1 MGSSIVEL
9 LKVRSAQNPDRTAYT
24 FLTEGELSK
33 LTFSQLDARA
43 RAIGTALQSAKCV
56 GGRALLLFPPGLE
69 FITAFL
75 GCLYAGTVAV
85 PAYPPRKK
93 RGLNRLAA
101 IANDAAPDV
110 VLTTSSL
117 APVVQSWVA
126 QTSNLKNVR
135 VLPADLV
142 PDSEAQGWRDFSVR
156 SDTLAFLQYTSGS
169 TGSPRGVMVTH
180 GNIVANEE
188 LIRRAFDQ
196 SESSIIV
203 SWLPLYHDMGLIGGV
218 LQPLYVGASCVL
230 MSPVSFLQRPRR
242 WLEVISEYRA
252 TTSGGPNF
260 AYDLCVRKISN
271 ADCNGLDLSSW
282 KVAFNGAEPVRSET
296 MERFAEKFDRC
307 GFQRSAFYPC
317 YGLAEATLFVTGGDV
332 EAEPQLASVSA
343 AAMQENRIVEP
354 SEDDDKTL
362 VGCGRPWM
370 DHQVLIVEP
379 ETQEPCLPARVGEIW
394 IAGPSVAR
402 GYWNRPQESRRD
414 FAARLLTKEG
424 PFLRTGDLGFFRD
437 GQLFIT
443 GRLKDLIIVRG
454 RNFYPQD
461 IEYTIENCHPSLRP
475 GCGAAFSITVE
486 NEERVVVVQ
495 ETDRGLA
502 EPDAEVVIETIR
514 GAVAQEHE
522 LFLHD
527 VVLIRAGSIPK
538 TSSGKIQRHACRE
551 AYLAG
556 TLDVVARSVSDTNA
570 DEFTGEAALDHE
582 GFSFLGAGE
591 RRKQIEDFLKTESA
605 RILRVS
611 WSRLNTHES
620 LISMG
625 LDSLG
630 AVELKHTVEEHLG
643 VSISLPVLLDDA
655 SIAQVADEILKEP
668 KATRSEELLPA
679 GPVQESPLTYGQR
692 GLWFVQRLAPESGS
706 YNIPVVI
713 RIDGDL
719 DAQDLQ
725 QAFQAIVDRHEALR
739 TTFEQAPDGQP
750 LQRIHD
756 SLAVDFTTTAA
767 ETWDQETLTQ
777 RIAHEAY
784 RAFDL
789 VHGPI
794 LRVALFRR
802 SAREHVLVFT
812 VHHLVAD
819 LRSLLVIFR
828 ELRSLYLAESAE
840 LKPLPARYSDYV
852 AWEQTH
858 LNGAEGERL
867 WNYWKSV
874 LSAPLPTLDMP
885 SDRPRPAVQ
894 TYRGASRTLNLDSQ
908 LTHQLRELARSS
920 GTSLFVVLL
929 TAFKVL
935 LHRYTGQTD
944 IVVGSPV
951 AGRNLSGVDDL
962 VGYFVNPLVL
972 RTDASGAPSF
982 RELTQRVKRAVLG
995 ALEHQEYPFPL
1006 LAERLNLARDPSR
1019 SPLFQV
1025 MFAFQQAQPSNG
1037 ESISSLVLGEAG
1049 TSIQFGGL
1057 TFRSLSLTEKHVPF
1071 DLSLTIAEGE
1081 ADLTASLQ
1089 YNHDL
1094 FDDET
1099 AEQVLEQFQTLLNAV
1114 VAEPEQQIDSV
1125 NLLTPA
1131 ERNKLLVEWNST
1143 AVGFNRDRL
1152 IHELFEAQAERTP
1165 GAVAVV
1171 TEDETLTYDELE
1183 SRTNRL
1189 AQYLRHRGVAPGN
1202 VVGINLERSA
1212 NLLVA
1217 ILGILKAG
1225 AAYLPLDPSH
1235 PEERLKLILE
1245 NACVEL
1251 LITSDALCA
1260 SVDGSAKLLL
1270 LDAEWPNIARE
1281 SDERLP
1287 RIAHPEQSAYLLYTS
1302 GSTGRPKGV
1311 AVPHRAVVNFLHSMA
1326 RQPGLTAE
1334 DVFVSVTTASFD
1346 IFGLELYLPLMVG
1359 ARLVLPSQQTT
1370 ADGAKLLRTLQA
1382 QSATAMQATPAT
1394 WRLLLAAG
1402 WQGEPE
1408 FKLLCGGE
1416 ALDGELARQLV
1427 PRAASVWNLYGPTET
1442 TIWSM
1447 FYKVE
1452 AEQAGYVPIG
1462 QPIDN
1467 TSVYVLDANLQ
1478 LVPAGAPGELFIGG
1492 DGLAQG
1498 YWEMPALTAEK
1509 FVPDHLGGKPGARLY
1524 RTGDLA
1530 RWRRDG
1536 VLEFL
1541 GRLDNQVK
1549 VRGFRIELG
1558 EVEAALANCA
1568 GVAQAVVV
1576 AQKDGSG
1583 EQQLVGYVVPAKLE
1597 SSIDVAALRNAL
1609 LERLPESFVPSLFVL
1624 LESLPLT
1631 PNGKVDRKAL
1641 PKPEVQRAAVDY
1653 LAPRSEIERLLV
1665 EIWKQTL
1672 GVEKPGLKDNFF
1684 DLGGHSLL
1692 LAQVQSRLS
1701 QAGHEVSML
1710 DLLRNPTIEALA
1722 ARLNQEQTDTPD
1734 SRGRRS
1740 TTFPARREIAI
1751 VGMAGRFPKAGNIE
1765 EFWQRL
1771 SRGDECI
1778 SFFTD
1783 EELAE
1788 SGIAASELKDPDYV
1802 KAAGVLEGA
1811 ELFDAPFF
1819 GFHPRE
1825 AELMDPQ
1832 HRIFLQ
1838 CAWHALEDAGYDPA
1852 RYAGRIGVFGGAGL
1866 NTYLFE
1872 VGPTLSNSSALRY
1885 QAFIGNDK
1893 DFLTTRVSYKLNLK
1907 GPSVDVQTACSTSL
1921 VAVHLA
1927 CQSLLAGECDMALA
1941 GGVAIRAPLKQGYFY
1956 EEGGILS
1963 PDAHCRAFDK
1973 NAQGHCLRQRRRH
1986 RRSQAA

>member
-1 MGSSIVEL
+1 MGFSIVEL
-9 LKVRSAQNPDRTAYT
+9 LKVRAAQNYDRTAYT
-24 FLTEGELSK
+24 FLTEGAESPQ

-43 RAIGTALQSAKCV
+43 RAIGAALQSEKCV

-75 GCLYAGTVAV
+75 GCLYAGVVAV

-101 IANDAAPDV
+101 IARDAAPDLI
-110 VLTTSSL
+110 LTTSSL
-117 APVVQSWVA
+117 APVIQTWAA
-126 QTSNLKNVR
+126 QTSDHKSIRILS
-135 VLPADLV
+135 ADAI
-142 PDSEAQGWRDFSVR
+142 PDSASQSWRDFTVEP
-156 SDTLAFLQYTSGS
+156 DALAFLQYTSGS

-180 GNIVANEE
+180 RNIVANEE

-218 LQPLYVGASCVL
+218 LQPLFVGASCVL

-242 WLEVISEYRA
+242 WLEVITEYRA

-260 AYDLCVRKISN
+260 AYDLCVRKIP
-271 ADCNGLDLSSW
+271 AAERDGLDLSSW

-296 MERFAEKFDRC
+296 MERFADTFSPH
-307 GFQRSAFYPC
+307 GFQKRAFYPC

-332 EAEPQLASVSA
+332 EAEPQVASVSS
-343 AAMQENRIVEP
+343 AAMRENRVIEPVE
-354 SEDDDKTL
+354 EDQRTL
-362 VGCGRPWM
+362 VGCGRSWV
-370 DHQVLIVEP
+370 DHQVLIVDP
-379 ETQEPCLPARVGEIW
+379 ETQQPCAPARVGEIW
-394 IAGPSVAR
+394 VAGPSIAR
-402 GYWNRPQESRRD
+402 GYWNRPQETGRD
-414 FAARLLTKEG
+414 FEARLSTKEG
-424 PFLRTGDLGFFRD
+424 PYLRTGDLGFFQD

-461 IEYTIENCHPSLRP
+461 IEYTVEGCHSSLRP
-475 GCGAAFSITVE
+475 GCGAAFSIAVE

-495 ETDRGLA
+495 EIDRRLA
-502 EPDAEVVIETIR
+502 ESDAEVVIETIR
-514 GAVAQEHE
+514 AAVAQEHE

-556 TLDVVARSVSDTNA
+556 TLDIVARTVPDTSA
-570 DEFTGEAALDHE
+570 EEFTDEAVLDQA
-582 GFSFLGAGE
+582 GFSSLDAGE
-591 RRKQIEDFLKTESA
+591 RRKLIEDFLTIEAA
-605 RILRVS
+605 RILRIAR
-611 WSRLNTHES
+611 SRLNAGES
-620 LISMG
+620 LVSMG

-630 AVELKHTVEEHLG
+630 AVDLKHTVEEHLG
-643 VSISLPVLLDDA
+643 VSISLPALLDDA

-668 KATRSEELLPA
+668 KSMANGKLLSA
-679 GPVQESPLTYGQR
+679 GPVPESPLTYGQR
-692 GLWFVQRLAPESGS
+692 GLWFVQRLAPESGA
-706 YNIPVVI
+706 YNLPVAI
-713 RIDGDL
+713 QIDGDL
-719 DAQDLQ
+719 DANALKRS
-725 QAFQAIVDRHEALR
+725 FQSIVDRHQALR
-739 TTFEQAPDGQP
+739 TTFEQTPDGQP
-750 LQRIHD
+750 VQRIHD
-756 SLAVDFTTTAA
+756 SLSVDFITIDA
-767 ETWDQETLTQ
+767 ENWDEETLTQ
-777 RIAHEAY
+777 RLEHEAY

-789 VHGPI
+789 VRGPI

-802 SAREHVLVFT
+802 SAREHVLLFT
-812 VHHLVAD
+812 VHHVAAD

-828 ELRSLYLAESAE
+828 ELRSLYLDESAA
-840 LKPLPARYSDYV
+840 LNPLPARYSDHV

-867 WNYWKSV
+867 WNYWKTI
-874 LSAPLPTLDMP
+874 LSAPLPTLDLP
-885 SDRPRPAVQ
+885 ADRPRPAVQ
-894 TYRGASRTLNLDSQ
+894 TYRGASKALNLDPA
-908 LTHQLRELARSS
+908 LTDQLRELARSS
-920 GTSLFVVLL
+920 GASLFVVLL

-951 AGRNLSGVDDL
+951 AGRNLPEVDDL

-972 RTDASGAPSF
+972 RTDASDAPSF
-982 RELTQRVKRAVLG
+982 RELTQRVKRTVLG
-995 ALEHQEYPFPL
+995 ALEHQEYPFAL

-1025 MFAFQQAQPSNG
+1025 MFAFQQAQPSTR

-1049 TSIQFGGL
+1049 TAIQFGDL
-1057 TFRSLSLTEKHVPF
+1057 TFRSLSLSERHVPF
-1071 DLSLTIAEGE
+1071 DLTLTIAEGE
-1081 ADLTASLQ
+1081 ADLAASLQ
-1089 YNHDL
+1089 YNRDL

-1099 AEQVLEQFQTLLNAV
+1099 TAQVLDQFQVLLNAV
-1114 VAEPEQQIDSV
+1114 VAEPEQQINNM

-1143 AVGFNRDRL
+1143 EADFDRDRL

-1165 GAVAVV
+1165 KAVAVIS
-1171 TEDETLTYDELE
+1171 EQETLSYAELE
-1183 SRTNRL
+1183 SRANRL
-1189 AQYLRHRGVAPGN
+1189 AQYLRHSGVAPGS
-1202 VVGINLERSA
+1202 VVGISLERSV

-1235 PEERLKLILE
+1235 PDERLRLILE
-1245 NACVEL
+1245 NARIEL
-1251 LITSDALCA
+1251 LITSETLA
-1260 SVDGSAKLLL
+1260 
-1270 LDAEWPNIARE
+1270 AEWSNIAQE

-1326 RQPGLTAE
+1326 RQPGLTAD

-1346 IFGLELYLPLMVG
+1346 IFGLEFYLPLMVG
-1359 ARLVLPSQQTT
+1359 ARLILPSQETT
-1370 ADGAKLLRTLQA
+1370 ADGAKLLRTLKA
-1382 QSATAMQATPAT
+1382 QRATVMQATPAT

-1416 ALDGELARQLV
+1416 ALDGELAAQLA
-1427 PRAASVWNLYGPTET
+1427 PRATSLWNLYGPTET

-1447 FYKVE
+1447 IYKIE
-1452 AEQAGYVPIG
+1452 AEQVGYVPIG
-1462 QPIDN
+1462 RPIAN
-1467 TSVYVLDANLQ
+1467 TSIYVLDANFQ
-1478 LVPAGAPGELFIGG
+1478 LVPTGAPGELFIGG
-1492 DGLAQG
+1492 DGLAHG
-1498 YWEMPALTAEK
+1498 YWEMPALIAEK

-1568 GVAQAVVV
+1568 GVRQAVVV

-1583 EQQLVGYVVPAKLE
+1583 EQQLVGYVVPAKPQ
-1597 SSIDVAALRNAL
+1597 SPFDTVALRSAL
-1609 LERLPESFVPSLFVL
+1609 LERLPEYFVPSLFVT

-1641 PKPEVQRAAVDY
+1641 PKPEVHRAPIDY

-1701 QAGHEVSML
+1701 QAGYEVSML
-1710 DLLRNPTIEALA
+1710 DLLRNPTIGASQAGANARFARAALYKSSGA
-1722 ARLNQEQTDTPD
+1722 TRDRD
-1734 SRGRRS
+1734 RRY
-1740 TTFPARREIAI
+1740 
-1751 VGMAGRFPKAGNIE
+1751 G
-1765 EFWQRL
+1765 
-1771 SRGDECI
+1771 
-1778 SFFTD
+1778 
-1783 EELAE
+1783 
-1788 SGIAASELKDPDYV
+1788 
-1802 KAAGVLEGA
+1802 
-1811 ELFDAPFF
+1811 
-1819 GFHPRE
+1819 
-1825 AELMDPQ
+1825 
-1832 HRIFLQ
+1832 
-1838 CAWHALEDAGYDPA
+1838 
-1852 RYAGRIGVFGGAGL
+1852 
-1866 NTYLFE
+1866 
-1872 VGPTLSNSSALRY
+1872 
-1885 QAFIGNDK
+1885 
-1893 DFLTTRVSYKLNLK
+1893 
-1907 GPSVDVQTACSTSL
+1907 
-1921 VAVHLA
+1921 
-1927 CQSLLAGECDMALA
+1927 
-1941 GGVAIRAPLKQGYFY
+1941 
-1956 EEGGILS
+1956 
-1963 PDAHCRAFDK
+1963 RAFSK
-1973 NAQGHCLRQRRRH
+1973 GRQRRRVLA
-1986 RRSQAA
+1986 SIITW